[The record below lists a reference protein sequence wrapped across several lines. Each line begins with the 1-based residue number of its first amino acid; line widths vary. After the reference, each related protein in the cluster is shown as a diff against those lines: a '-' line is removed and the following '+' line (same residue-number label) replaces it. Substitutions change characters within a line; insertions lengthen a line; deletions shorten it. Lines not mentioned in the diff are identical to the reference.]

1 VREQNKQ
8 WLLDQVNHILEPLVS
23 ELIRER
29 PKSIVD
35 YMLNRLEENFGE
47 RAVNGDITQMDM
59 LQEKAS
65 ALRRRVQEMEYNKMN
80 TNKKEELNSEDETD
94 EDEEED
100 YVEDLKEVIA
110 SKKNRGPRSSVSA
123 EAFGIFNKKEDFKA
137 RVVPKSDASK

>member
-65 ALRRRVQEMEYNKMN
+65 ALRRRV
-80 TNKKEELNSEDETD
+80 
-94 EDEEED
+94 
-100 YVEDLKEVIA
+100 
-110 SKKNRGPRSSVSA
+110 
-123 EAFGIFNKKEDFKA
+123 
-137 RVVPKSDASK
+137 

>member
-1 VREQNKQ
+1 MREQNKQ

-65 ALRRRVQEMEYNKMN
+65 ALRRRV
-80 TNKKEELNSEDETD
+80 
-94 EDEEED
+94 
-100 YVEDLKEVIA
+100 
-110 SKKNRGPRSSVSA
+110 
-123 EAFGIFNKKEDFKA
+123 
-137 RVVPKSDASK
+137 